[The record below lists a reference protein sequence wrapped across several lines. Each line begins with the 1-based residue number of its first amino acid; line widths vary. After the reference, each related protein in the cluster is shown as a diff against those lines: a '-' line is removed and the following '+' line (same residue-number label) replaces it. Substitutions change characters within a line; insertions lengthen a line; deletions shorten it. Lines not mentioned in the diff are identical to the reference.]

1 MFRNKGKVASKI
13 NKCSKCKENITPPSL
28 HISCKNCSNYFHTN
42 CVHNLG
48 NNNNWWCDLCF
59 FKICFNELPFA
70 DKLIDYTFSLSK
82 GLKIAHLNIQS
93 LRNKID
99 HLNILLHDNNID
111 ILCITE
117 TWLTNEIY
125 DSEISIPGY
134 SICRNDRDNLERG
147 HGGIINYIRNGINY
161 IDRTSI

>member
-1 MFRNKGKVASKI
+1 M
-13 NKCSKCKENITPPSL
+13 
-28 HISCKNCSNYFHTN
+28 
-42 CVHNLG
+42 
-48 NNNNWWCDLCF
+48 CF

-117 TWLTNEIY
+117 TWLTNEID

-147 HGGIINYIRNGINY
+147 HGGIINYIINGINY
-161 IDRTSI
+161 IYYWNKVTVHHFKLCRRRCRRMRRRCQACINANDGHTRY